1 MSYNTKNYRKQGGEE
16 WVIGGKQTIKSGGE
30 VDFEAGSAL
39 KLSGKQ
45 TIETGGEVDF
55 EAGSALKLS
64 GKQTI
69 ETGGEVDFED
79 GSYLKFRGQSFDVDQ
94 INAATALV
102 GAMVGG
108 YAAAEHDDDT
118 NEDAIEV
125 MAAND
130 NGDGD
135 RAILIIVKCTET
147 LAGTTLPT
155 FQIGDGTV
163 SNAFAKI
170 GNGGSPATFAKDAI
184 AVFAG
189 TLTEKRPVEITVTD
203 GTVDNEAGAIQVFV
217 IALPVSA

>member
-1 MSYNTKNYRKQGGEE
+1 MSYNTKNYRKQGGDE
-16 WVIGGKQTIKSGGE
+16 WIIGGKQTIETGGE
-30 VDFEAGSAL
+30 VDFETGSAL

-55 EAGSALKLS
+55 E
-64 GKQTI
+64 T
-69 ETGGEVDFED
+69 

-108 YAAAEHDDDT
+108 YAAAKHDDDT
-118 NEDAIEV
+118 SEDAIEV
-125 MAAND
+125 MAANGE
-130 NGDGD
+130 GDGN

-147 LAGTTLPT
+147 LAADGDLPT
-155 FQIGDGTV
+155 FEIGDGTV

-203 GTVDNEAGAIQVFV
+203 GTGAKAGAIQVFV

>member
-30 VDFEAGSAL
+30 VDFETGSAL
-39 KLSGKQ
+39 KFEGEA
-45 TIETGGEVDF
+45 IEAE
-55 EAGSALKLS
+55 
-64 GKQTI
+64 
-69 ETGGEVDFED
+69 
-79 GSYLKFRGQSFDVDQ
+79 Q
-94 INAATALV
+94 INAALALV

-118 NEDAIEV
+118 SEDAIEV

-155 FQIGDGTV
+155 FQIGDGTTV
-163 SNAFAKI
+163 NKFAKI
-170 GNGGSPATFAKDAI
+170 GKDGNPATFAKDAI

-189 TLTEKRPVEITVTD
+189 TLTEESPVEITVTD
-203 GTVDNEAGAIQVFV
+203 GTGAKAGAIQVFV

>member
-1 MSYNTKNYRKQGGEE
+1 MSYNTKNYRKQGGDE
-16 WVIGGKQTIKSGGE
+16 WVIGGKQTIKAGGE
-30 VDFEAGSAL
+30 VDFETGSAL
-39 KLSGKQ
+39 KFEGEA
-45 TIETGGEVDF
+45 IE
-55 EAGSALKLS
+55 AK
-64 GKQTI
+64 
-69 ETGGEVDFED
+69 
-79 GSYLKFRGQSFDVDQ
+79 Q
-94 INAATALV
+94 INAALALV

-118 NEDAIEV
+118 NEDAIKV
-125 MAAND
+125 MAANGE
-130 NGDGD
+130 GDGN

-155 FQIGDGTV
+155 FQIGDGTA

-170 GNGGSPATFAKDAI
+170 GKDGNPATFAKDAI

-203 GTVDNEAGAIQVFV
+203 GTGDNEAGAIQVFV

>member
-1 MSYNTKNYRKQGGEE
+1 MSYNTKNYRKQGGDE
-16 WVIGGKQTIKSGGE
+16 WVAGGKQIIKAGGE

-39 KLSGKQ
+39 KFEGEA
-45 TIETGGEVDF
+45 IEAE
-55 EAGSALKLS
+55 
-64 GKQTI
+64 
-69 ETGGEVDFED
+69 
-79 GSYLKFRGQSFDVDQ
+79 Q
-94 INAATALV
+94 INAALALV

-118 NEDAIEV
+118 SEDAIEV
-125 MAAND
+125 MAANGE
-130 NGDGD
+130 GDGN

-147 LAGTTLPT
+147 LAADGNLPT
-155 FQIGDGTV
+155 FEIGDGTV

-189 TLTEKRPVEITVTD
+189 TLTEERPVEITVTD

>member
-30 VDFEAGSAL
+30 VDFETGSAL
-39 KLSGKQ
+39 KF
-45 TIETGGEVDF
+45 EGEAIAA
-55 EAGSALKLS
+55 E
-64 GKQTI
+64 
-69 ETGGEVDFED
+69 
-79 GSYLKFRGQSFDVDQ
+79 Q
-94 INAATALV
+94 INAALALV

-118 NEDAIEV
+118 SEDAIEV

-189 TLTEKRPVEITVTD
+189 TLTEESPVEITVTD
-203 GTVDNEAGAIQVFV
+203 GTGAKAGAIQVFV